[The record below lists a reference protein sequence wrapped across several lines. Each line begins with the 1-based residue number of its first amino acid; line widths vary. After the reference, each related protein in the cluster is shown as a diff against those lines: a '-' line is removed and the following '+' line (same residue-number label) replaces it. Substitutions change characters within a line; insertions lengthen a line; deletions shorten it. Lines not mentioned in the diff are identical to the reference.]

1 MAQVVSTVTLTAG
14 IDGFSS
20 VPADTLLD
28 CWVYGTIGFLFYPN
42 GLAAGGLSV
51 PALTWTKVGL
61 IADLSATKAV
71 GASGGNSVTIWGDFA

>member
-28 CWVYGTIGFLFYPN
+28 CWVYGTGAFTFFPN
-42 GLAAGGLSV
+42 GVAAGGLSV
-51 PALTWTKVGL
+51 PALTWTKGGL
-61 IADLSATKAV
+61 IADLSATKVV
-71 GASGGNSVTIWGDFA
+71 GASGGNSVNIWGDFA